1 MRFNELSIAG
11 MFVIEPDLICDERGI
26 FRRHY
31 CSQEY
36 ARHGINTGVLQGN
49 VSENPHMHT
58 LRGFHYQLAPHA
70 EGKTISCITGAIY
83 DIVVDLRPKSST
95 YLKWESVT
103 IDSEK
108 RNQLYVPPGCANAF
122 LTTESNT
129 IIQYYMSELYAPDSY
144 RGFSYKD
151 PEFGFV
157 WPTTIEH
164 ISEKDNTLP
173 NYLDSLNSLKNT

>member
-1 MRFNELSIAG
+1 MRFKELSIAG
-11 MFVIEPDLICDERGI
+11 VFVIEPDLICDERGV

-36 ARHGINTGVLQGN
+36 AKHGINTGVLQGN

-83 DIVVDLRPKSST
+83 DIVVDLRPDSST
-95 YLKWESVT
+95 YLKWESVI
-103 IDSEK
+103 IDSEN

-129 IIQYYMSELYAPDSY
+129 IIQYYMSELYAPSSY
-144 RGFSYKD
+144 YGFSYKD
-151 PEFGFV
+151 PEFNFV
-157 WPTTIEH
+157 WPTTVEH

-173 NYLDSLNSLKNT
+173 NYLDSLNSL